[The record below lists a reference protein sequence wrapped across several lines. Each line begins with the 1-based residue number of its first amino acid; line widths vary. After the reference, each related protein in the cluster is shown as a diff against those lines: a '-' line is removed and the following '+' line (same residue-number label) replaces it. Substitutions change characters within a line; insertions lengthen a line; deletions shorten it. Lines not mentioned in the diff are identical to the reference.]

1 MPHSKDI
8 IPKEFFEKIYNSVTN
23 NAFFTPISRS
33 LIEDNYNK
41 AIPIDIQIRLT
52 KSEERQEGISEREF
66 INTADLTAKQ
76 LFHYNNS
83 FNVPASLLALANKH
97 LVTFLTTRFIK

>member
-33 LIEDNYNK
+33 LIEENYNK
-41 AIPIDIQIRLT
+41 AIPVEIQIRLT
-52 KSEERQEGISEREF
+52 KSQEQKEISEREF
-66 INTADLTAKQ
+66 INTADLTAK
-76 LFHYNNS
+76 
-83 FNVPASLLALANKH
+83 
-97 LVTFLTTRFIK
+97 